1 MNTVIIFM
9 VVLIV
14 FGFISWLFTVYNGLV
29 QVKENIKK
37 SWGNINVLLMQ
48 RSDEIPKLVKV
59 LKSFVKH
66 EKIMLD
72 NILESRN
79 SFLGASSIDEKADA
93 DNQISKA
100 LKSVFALSEAYP
112 ELS

>member
-48 RSDEIPKLVKV
+48 RSDEIPKLVR
-59 LKSFVKH
+59 F
-66 EKIMLD
+66 
-72 NILESRN
+72 
-79 SFLGASSIDEKADA
+79 
-93 DNQISKA
+93 
-100 LKSVFALSEAYP
+100 
-112 ELS
+112 

>member
-1 MNTVIIFM
+1 M

-59 LKSFVKH
+59 ILKIRQS
-66 EKIMLD
+66 EL
-72 NILESRN
+72 
-79 SFLGASSIDEKADA
+79 
-93 DNQISKA
+93 
-100 LKSVFALSEAYP
+100 LK
-112 ELS
+112 